1 MELDASQW
9 PDGASLEADLCIIG
23 AGPAG
28 IVLAR
33 EFLGTG
39 IKVLLLESGG
49 VGPEEWPQTLN
60 EGTVVGHSYAGLRPT
75 RNRQVGGVSPI
86 WNTPV
91 AGLKGAKYVPLDPW
105 DLDRPPK
112 LASGWPIG
120 KPELDPFYRRAQE
133 ACGIGPY
140 LYDGADWA
148 DSARPPLPLPE
159 RELVTRVYQ
168 FGGRLP
174 FTTTYPELFASSP
187 NVRIHHHA
195 TVCRLKAGPGD
206 RVEEAEIASPDGRRH
221 RVRAATFVLAAG
233 AIENPRLLQVSGLG
247 NTMVGR
253 CFMEHPRDNALTLIP
268 ASPEVFSQAAF
279 YDAHFASDGTIVG
292 GRIALSE
299 HAVRGLGFP
308 NASLTLLPRVREE
321 APPRGILARLHRAI
335 RDLTSPRPRGGYGW
349 SKHREP
355 FRYFDALKI
364 LVNLEQR
371 PDPENRV
378 VLGTDL
384 DALGIP
390 RPVLHWRWRSD
401 EQEEIVRLRGFLAAA
416 LESAGLGKVIVD
428 ESQGVDPNAHHH
440 AGTTRMSSSPRDG
453 VVDPGGRVHG
463 VTNLYVAGASVFP
476 TSGFANPTLTLV
488 ALAIRLAD
496 RLKGEG
502 FPPVERRV

>member
-28 IVLAR
+28 MVLAR
-33 EFLGTG
+33 EFMGTG

-49 VGPEEWPQTLN
+49 VRPEEWPQTLN

-75 RNRQVGGVSPI
+75 RNRQVGGISPI

-105 DLDRPPK
+105 DFDRTPK
-112 LASGWPIG
+112 LASGWPIR
-120 KPELDPFYRRAQE
+120 KADLDPFYRRAQD
-133 ACGIGPY
+133 ACAIGPY

-148 DSARPPLPLPE
+148 DSHRVPLPLPE
-159 RELVTRVYQ
+159 RALVTRVYQ

-174 FTTTYPELFASSP
+174 FTSTYPTLFGASP
-187 NVRIHHHA
+187 NIRVHHHA
-195 TVCRLKAGPGD
+195 TVCRLKPGPGGG
-206 RVEEAEIASPDGRRH
+206 RVEEGEIASPDGRRH
-221 RVRAATFVLAAG
+221 RIRAATFVLAAG

-253 CFMEHPRDNALTLIP
+253 CFMEHPRDHALTLIP
-268 ASPEVFSQAAF
+268 ASPEIFSQAAF
-279 YDAHFASDGTIVG
+279 YDAHPAPDGTIVG
-292 GRIALSE
+292 GRLALSE
-299 HAVRGLGFP
+299 HAVRELGFP
-308 NASLTLLPRVREE
+308 NTSLTLLPRVREE
-321 APPRGILARLHRAI
+321 SPPTGMLGRLHQAI
-335 RDLTSPRPRGGYGW
+335 RALRSARPRGGYGW
-349 SKHREP
+349 SKQRDP
-355 FRYFDALKI
+355 FRYFDALRI

-378 VLGTDL
+378 VLGTDR

-390 RPVLHWRWRSD
+390 RPVLHWRWRND
-401 EQEEIVRLRGFLAAA
+401 EQEEVVRLRSFLAST
-416 LESAGLGKVIVD
+416 LESAGLGKVTVD
-428 ESQGVDPNAHHH
+428 ASQGVDPNAHHH
-440 AGTTRMSSSPRDG
+440 AGTTRMSSGSGDG
-453 VVDPGGRVHG
+453 VVDPDGRVHG

-496 RLKGEG
+496 HLKADA
-502 FPPVERRV
+502 FPG